1 MNVMWILFWKNEVNC
16 PDLFRVGVVDSWLTD
31 DDECNAVS
39 EQYECGGVYHH
50 NYMDILGCRN
60 HDYFWDCSSCKY
72 K

>member
-1 MNVMWILFWKNEVNC
+1 MKYMTQKRTGDDCKNEK
-16 PDLFRVGVVDSWLTD
+16 GSVVHSWLTG

-50 NYMDILGCRN
+50 NYMDILGCRS
-60 HDYFWDCSSCKY
+60 HDCFWDCSSSKY